1 MKRFRFRLERIL
13 HFKEQVEK
21 QRKLILSD
29 RNEDLR
35 RENNHLSTLT
45 TKREEYSKKY
55 GRLFKGRIDIDNL
68 KIALRFLNKIKGDV
82 RLQTRKVNN
91 AQKKVENAKVDLR
104 DSMRDR
110 KKFAN
115 LQDRKR
121 KEYDFEAN
129 REDRKELDE
138 FASQTRL
145 MGRSQAETRS
155 KM

>member
-13 HFKEQVEK
+13 HFKEQVEQQK
-21 QRKLILSD
+21 KLILSD

-35 RENNHLSTLT
+35 RENNRLSDLT

-55 GRLFKGRIDIDNL
+55 GRLFKGRIDIENL
-68 KIALRFLNKIKGDV
+68 KTALRFLNKIKGDV
-82 RLQTRKVNN
+82 VMQTRKVNN
-91 AQKKVENAKVDLR
+91 AEKEVENAKLDLQ

-121 KEYDFEAN
+121 KEYNFEAN

-138 FASQTRL
+138 FASQARL
-145 MGRSQAETRS
+145 MKLSQSETRS

>member
-13 HFKEQVEK
+13 HFKEQVEQQK
-21 QRKLILSD
+21 KLILSD

-35 RENNHLSTLT
+35 REGNRLSDLT
-45 TKREEYSKKY
+45 TKREEHSRKY
-55 GRLFKGRIDIDNL
+55 GQLFKGRIDIENL
-68 KIALRFLNKIKGDV
+68 KTALRFLNKIKNDV
-82 RLQTRKVNN
+82 RLQTKRVIN
-91 AQKKVENAKVDLR
+91 AEKKVEKAKLDLR

-138 FASQTRL
+138 FASQARL
-145 MGRSQAETRS
+145 MRLSQTEAGS

>member
-13 HFKEQVEK
+13 RFKEQVEQQK
-21 QRKLILSD
+21 KLILAD
-29 RNEDLR
+29 KNEDLK
-35 RENNHLSTLT
+35 RENNRLSDLT

-55 GRLFKGRIDIDNL
+55 GRLFKGRIDVNNL
-68 KIALRFLNKIKGDV
+68 KTALRFLNKIKGDV
-82 RLQTRKVNN
+82 VLQTKKVDN
-91 AQKKVENAKVDLR
+91 AEKGVENAKLDLQ

-121 KEYDFEAN
+121 KEYDFESN

-138 FASQTRL
+138 FASQSRL
-145 MGRSQAETRS
+145 MKLSHPET
-155 KM
+155 K

>member
-13 HFKEQVEK
+13 HFKEQVEQQK
-21 QRKLILSD
+21 KLILSD
-29 RNEDLR
+29 RNEGLR
-35 RENNHLSTLT
+35 RENNHLSDLT

-55 GRLFKGRIDIDNL
+55 GRLFKGRIDVNSL
-68 KIALRFLNKIKGDV
+68 KTTLRFLNKIKGDV
-82 RLQTRKVNN
+82 VLQTKKVNN
-91 AQKKVENAKVDLR
+91 AEKEVESAKLDLQ

-138 FASQTRL
+138 FASQARL
-145 MGRSQAETRS
+145 MKLSHSETR
-155 KM
+155 

>member
-1 MKRFRFRLERIL
+1 
-13 HFKEQVEK
+13 
-21 QRKLILSD
+21 
-29 RNEDLR
+29 
-35 RENNHLSTLT
+35 
-45 TKREEYSKKY
+45 
-55 GRLFKGRIDIDNL
+55 LFKGRIDIDNL